1 MEKQREKKLITKDV
15 TFCVRKIRCG
25 KFELISD
32 RYQYQIPSLSN
43 CDSFFRNFVVGKV
56 TRLWVGRSRN
66 YGLIP
71 GRRGE
76 YFFLLQSLQ
85 TDIGSDLVFY
95 SVATGELFRAHTVNG
110 AKRLSPMECRQRLRR
125 NRDVAP
131 QPRYAIVSCKET
143 ILPPHVWVF

>member
-1 MEKQREKKLITKDV
+1 MEKQWEEKLIANVV

-32 RYQYQIPSLSN
+32 RYQYLIPSLSK
-43 CDSFFRNFVVGKV
+43 CDSFFRNFVVGRV

-71 GRRGE
+71 GRREE

-85 TDIGSDLVFY
+85 TDIGSRLIFY
-95 SVATGELFRAHTVNG
+95 SVATGELFPAHTFNG
-110 AKRLSPMECRQRLRR
+110 TKWLSSMECRQTLRR
-125 NRDVAP
+125 SRAVAP
-131 QPRYAIVSCKET
+131 QPRYVIVSCTEI